1 MSKKIVEGKFGTFF
15 LFLPIDWAHFTAN
28 SISID
33 HTPGLASHVLASH
46 ALASRALASR
56 ALASHALASHALASL
71 ESASAAFATIAA
83 TPKSGSV
90 LVSVNSDRNHKADA
104 PVTFEFINPSLISVN
119 SDRDHTPGLASHVLA
134 SHALASRALA
144 SRAFEVNQ
152 SLLP

>member
-46 ALASRALASR
+46 ALASRALAS
-56 ALASHALASHALASL
+56 HALASHALASL

-90 LVSVNSDRNHKADA
+90 LVSVNSDRNHKVDA

>member
-46 ALASRALASR
+46 ALVPR

-71 ESASAAFATIAA
+71 ESASAASATIAA

-104 PVTFEFINPSLISVN
+104 PVTFEVIEFINPSLISVN

>member
-46 ALASRALASR
+46 ALASR